1 MNTYRLVILTPD
13 KTLFDGEVVQL
24 TARTTEG
31 DVGILAGHIRYAAIL
46 QTGVLSIKLENG
58 EVRTAAESGG
68 VLKVSDDKT
77 TVMVTAAEWAE
88 DIDPDW
94 AERSRRDAMAK
105 IEAAQNE
112 PDRLERANLKL
123 QRALNRL
130 RVSGHGTAP
139 VTPPLKK
146 KK

>member
-13 KTLFDGEVVQL
+13 KTLFDDEVIQL

-46 QTGVLSIKLENG
+46 KTGVLSIKLKDG
-58 EVRTAAESGG
+58 STRTAAESGG
-68 VLKVSDDKT
+68 ILKVSDDKT

-94 AERSRRDAMAK
+94 AERSRQDALAK
-105 IEAAQNE
+105 IEAAKDE

-130 RVSGHGTAP
+130 SVSGHGEEGN
-139 VTPPLKK
+139 K
-146 KK
+146 